1 MNLGR
6 AGWVKQALLP
16 CNRLLA
22 LQSTSNSMARMSSL
36 LGMRSTTL
44 TTEKLLPLFCKTKK
58 TFWCTAGFVAIRKNC
73 RKSCWCRHCALLA
86 HTHTCTHTH
95 AHLRTVCM
103 LGIFH
108 WLYGEN
114 GIKEIVTPKLP
125 NYNLGRC
132 FVIGVCT
139 YIPGKSCVGHLF
151 LLKTVFSAGPEP
163 TMNLHVSS
171 CISFHI
177 YLDEKERILL

>member
-6 AGWVKQALLP
+6 AGWVKQAPLP

-36 LGMRSTTL
+36 LGMRSTTP

-58 TFWCTAGFVAIRKNC
+58 TFWCTAGFVAVRKNC

-163 TMNLHVSS
+163 FKTWGHNEPS
-171 CISFHI
+171 CILMYIIPHI
-177 YLDEKERILL
+177 FG